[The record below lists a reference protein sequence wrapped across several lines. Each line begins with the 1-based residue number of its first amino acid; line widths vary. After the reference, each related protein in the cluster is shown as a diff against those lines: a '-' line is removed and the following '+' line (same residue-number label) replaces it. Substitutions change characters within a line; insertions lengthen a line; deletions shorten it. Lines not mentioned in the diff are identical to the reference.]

1 MRIAVN
7 KIIDTIVGLSKIVCY
22 NGNKM
27 NEIRDSLKKFITD
40 TDLRDVSIRRV
51 GQMLRSPNDDKDVH
65 PQTVKYHW
73 DRLFADGEVDYLYNG
88 RTRNRRSSSVNEDS
102 LPDGAKLVTIP
113 VFGVADCGPATKVAD
128 QQDHGSIRV
137 SSRILKTTH
146 FDDLYSL
153 MASGNSMNNT
163 SIDGHVI
170 NDGDY
175 VIVDRSRNTPQNGE
189 RVVAIVD
196 GLANIKRFYR
206 EQDRITLVSEST
218 EQYDPIFITPE
229 DQSDSLIGGTV
240 IQVVPKPKHL

>member
-1 MRIAVN
+1 
-7 KIIDTIVGLSKIVCY
+7 
-22 NGNKM
+22 M
-27 NEIRDSLKKFITD
+27 NEIRESLKKFITD

-51 GQMLRSPNDDKDVH
+51 GQMLRSPDDDKDVH

-73 DRLFADGEVDYLYNG
+73 DKLFADGEVDYLYDG
-88 RTRNRRSSSVNEDS
+88 RMRHRRSSSVNDES

-113 VFGVADCGPATKVAD
+113 VFGVADCGPATKLAEEED
-128 QQDHGSIRV
+128 RGAIRV
-137 SSRILKTTH
+137 SSRLLKTTR
-146 FDDLYSL
+146 FDSLYSL
-153 MASGNSMNNT
+153 EASGDSMNNT

-175 VIVDRSRNTPQNGE
+175 VIVDRSRNTPRNGD

-218 EQYDPIFITPE
+218 KHYDPIFITPE

-240 IQVVPKPKHL
+240 IQVVPKPKYL